1 MAKLPALPRRMA
13 VRVLIPGIYAWFVT
27 VALPAGHRDAS
38 LLPRLLSILAVLCL
52 VGGPW
57 LAVRRERL
65 GRAVGVFGFVGFSLL
80 TWLVL
85 GDLLSVGRLDPV
97 RAALGS
103 IGWVLYA
110 FGWGSV
116 REVGAIPE
124 TDPHALSGAV
134 LVARSPLPAGAA
146 IVVTVGVLGALVP
159 IVLAWRVE
167 RPLHALFAHA
177 VSIVAA
183 IALVTAAATIGVSRG
198 NRALHPVRTR
208 LQMAASA
215 IGLAVMLLSLG
226 FMATL
231 LW

>member
-1 MAKLPALPRRMA
+1 MA
-13 VRVLIPGIYAWFVT
+13 VRVLIPGVYAWFVT

-38 LLPRLLSILAVLCL
+38 LWPRVFSVLAVLCL

-65 GRAVGVFGFVGFSLL
+65 GRAVGVFGFVGFSLF

-103 IGWVLYA
+103 MGWALYA

-124 TDPHALSGAV
+124 KDPRVLSGAA
-134 LVARSPLPAGAA
+134 LAARTTLPPGAA
-146 IVVTVGVLGALVP
+146 LVLGIGLLGALVP
-159 IVLAWRVE
+159 IFLAWRVE
-167 RPLHALFAHA
+167 RPLHGLFAHA
-177 VSIVAA
+177 VAIVAA
-183 IALVTAAATIGVSRG
+183 IALVTSAAAIGVSRG
-198 NRALHPVRTR
+198 SRALHPARRR
-208 LQMAASA
+208 LQMAGSS

-226 FMATL
+226 FMATM